1 MKNSNENKN
10 DNNLLTLNDFE
21 ELNFGTL
28 VRYKTF
34 FNIPQ
39 DTDKLKD
46 KSNLANLVNDHFNNL
61 EIDDNEVISRF
72 LKIEKDNVTLNNSS
86 LRKSVRNIDRL
97 DKLSF
102 KQKNKEM
109 K

>member
-1 MKNSNENKN
+1 MKNNENKN
-10 DNNLLTLNDFE
+10 DNNLINLNDFE

-39 DTDKLKD
+39 DVNKLKD
-46 KSNLANLVNDHFNNL
+46 KSNLACLVNDHFNNL
-61 EIDDNEVISRF
+61 EIDDDEIISRF
-72 LKIEKDNVTLNNSS
+72 LKIEKENVALNNSS
-86 LRKSVRNIDRL
+86 LRKSIRNIDRL

-102 KQKNKEM
+102 KQKNKDL